1 MNFSQIW
8 LCSQT
13 TRGHSPARQCWLCR
27 SVSWSIG
34 DRAGREMGLIFS
46 WLWDQREVAPPLLGV
61 TTETQVSAN
70 PPSNP
75 PGPAECVFFFCGRR
89 QQWVWL
95 LPWLNILYQ
104 PAPSVLLQAS
114 TPPPFSPSPLFSL
127 VNSLS
132 LITPPF
138 PPTSCSS
145 PSPSLLRLSLLLS
158 SPLVLWRPIGSPQHV
173 HLFMHVS
180 PFLSQEE
187 KVEYGVWGRGGCICL

>member
-1 MNFSQIW
+1 MFYELFSHLTLLRDNSRPQSCKKV
-8 LCSQT
+8 L
-13 TRGHSPARQCWLCR
+13 AYR

-70 PPSNP
+70 PPPVP
-75 PGPAECVFFFCGRR
+75 PGPAECVLFFCGRR

-95 LPWLNILYQ
+95 PPWLNILYQ

-114 TPPPFSPSPLFSL
+114 TPPLFSPSPLFSL
-127 VNSLS
+127 VNSLP

-145 PSPSLLRLSLLLS
+145 PALLPPSLLSSCLMATYRLSS
-158 SPLVLWRPIGSPQHV
+158 ARALVHPCVS
-173 HLFMHVS
+173 LFYH
-180 PFLSQEE
+180 
-187 KVEYGVWGRGGCICL
+187 GRRR